1 MLTRYTYSTLC
12 FQFGWFIFIRG
23 FICLV
28 KMGRNRCQSV
38 GSYAPDDVALAVER
52 PGLAIHVPMD
62 SETEAG
68 IEHVQSGSC
77 GIGQAGMGLTWL
89 SWVGWGLGSC

>member
-1 MLTRYTYSTLC
+1 M
-12 FQFGWFIFIRG
+12 FGENG
-23 FICLV
+23 E
-28 KMGRNRCQSV
+28 KSV
-38 GSYAPDDVALAVER
+38 RVALEVER
-52 PGLAIHVPMD
+52 PGLVIHVPVD

-77 GIGQAGMGLTWL
+77 GIGQAGMGLMWL

>member
-1 MLTRYTYSTLC
+1 ML
-12 FQFGWFIFIRG
+12 IRG

-38 GSYAPDDVALAVER
+38 GSYPPDDVALAAER
-52 PGLAIHVPMD
+52 PGLVIHVPVD

-77 GIGQAGMGLTWL
+77 GIGQAGMGLMGTGTGGEL
-89 SWVGWGLGSC
+89 IPAAHGTQCPQEQHCAGKDA

>member
-1 MLTRYTYSTLC
+1 ML
-12 FQFGWFIFIRG
+12 IRG

-38 GSYAPDDVALAVER
+38 GSYPPEDVALAVER
-52 PGLAIHVPMD
+52 PGLVIHVPVD

-77 GIGQAGMGLTWL
+77 GIGQAGMGLMWL